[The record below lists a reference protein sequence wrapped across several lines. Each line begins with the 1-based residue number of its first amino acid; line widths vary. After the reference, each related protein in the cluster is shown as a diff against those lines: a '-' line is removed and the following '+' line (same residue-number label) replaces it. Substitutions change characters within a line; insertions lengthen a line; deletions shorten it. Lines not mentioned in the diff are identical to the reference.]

1 MKRSDIASVSTDR
14 GFIANIVLG
23 TGDHVCMF
31 CDFALNFL
39 FFCAFV
45 FSFRSVSYFFRRPA
59 GASHIF
65 MELVMEAIREGSAGK
80 GGPQTEL
87 PSRMYLLQKE
97 IQRFFEISVNS
108 SYEGLIFK
116 TLNIDAA
123 YEPSRRSHN
132 WLKLKRAYF
141 EGLGDSLYLVPVA
154 AYYGHGNQT
163 GVYGTFVPACY
174 DTNKEEFQSIS
185 KIGKGFSDALLEER
199 SASLGSKVIPK
210 PKKGSTLMYGLTQ
223 HSFQHFDY
231 PTASCFSILMILPLP
246 LHGKE
251 SLSAMVGRWSEESIG
266 GIGDRFVGF
275 QVLRLLGGAKLPI
288 RVSAQII

>member
-31 CDFALNFL
+31 RDFALNFL

-65 MELVMEAIREGSAGK
+65 MELVMELSGYKRRKRRQGRTSDRATLADVFAAK
-80 GGPQTEL
+80 GL
-87 PSRMYLLQKE
+87 PRTDLFIFILLHISNLRFGVLVGGIEE
-97 IQRFFEISVNS
+97 IQSFFEISVNS

-185 KIGKGFSDALLEER
+185 KIGRILLRKGFSDALLEER

-223 HSFQHFDY
+223 HREFQHFDDF
-231 PTASCFSILMILPLP
+231 TLASSW
-246 LHGKE
+246 E
-251 SLSAMVGRWSEESIG
+251 SLCRQWLADG
-266 GIGDRFVGF
+266 
-275 QVLRLLGGAKLPI
+275 LRNLL
-288 RVSAQII
+288 

>member
-31 CDFALNFL
+31 RDFALNFL

-87 PSRMYLLQKE
+87 PSRMYLLQKS
-97 IQRFFEISVNS
+97 FFEISVNS

-132 WLKLKRAYF
+132 WLELKRAYF

-210 PKKGSTLMYGLTQ
+210 PK
-223 HSFQHFDY
+223 FQHFDY
-231 PTASCFSILMILPLP
+231 PTTSWWCGITHPGFRSDISAEPLP
-246 LHGKE
+246 K
-251 SLSAMVGRWSEESIG
+251 
-266 GIGDRFVGF
+266 
-275 QVLRLLGGAKLPI
+275 
-288 RVSAQII
+288 

>member
-1 MKRSDIASVSTDR
+1 
-14 GFIANIVLG
+14 
-23 TGDHVCMF
+23 
-31 CDFALNFL
+31 
-39 FFCAFV
+39 
-45 FSFRSVSYFFRRPA
+45 
-59 GASHIF
+59 
-65 MELVMEAIREGSAGK
+65 MELVMELSGYKRRKRRQGRTSDRATLADVFAAK
-80 GGPQTEL
+80 G
-87 PSRMYLLQKE
+87 
-97 IQRFFEISVNS
+97 
-108 SYEGLIFK
+108 YEGLIFK

-199 SASLGSKVIPK
+199 SASLGSIVIPK

-223 HSFQHFDY
+223 HRKQEFQHFDDF
-231 PTASCFSILMILPLP
+231 TLASSW
-246 LHGKE
+246 E
-251 SLSAMVGRWSEESIG
+251 
-266 GIGDRFVGF
+266 
-275 QVLRLLGGAKLPI
+275 
-288 RVSAQII
+288 RVSVGNGWQMV